1 MILWTIQHKEAYL
14 KMQSSGVLRADANHL
29 FCEDDFRDAY
39 DWMSC
44 QMKKLISEPPDG
56 VQYPVWLW
64 HTWEG
69 NRKRPDMRRSGYAP
83 SGASIVLLTVDVP
96 DEKVLL
102 SDFDCWHA
110 VLNGNYLATSEEDDC
125 SHSPEE
131 IAESWNGIFDVSSV
145 NTYYSYSL
153 SIQATTWEIQKEWI
167 KKAECFTAR

>member
-1 MILWTIQHKEAYL
+1 
-14 KMQSSGVLRADANHL
+14 
-29 FCEDDFRDAY
+29 
-39 DWMSC
+39 
-44 QMKKLISEPPDG
+44 MKKRISEPPDG

>member
-1 MILWTIQHKEAYL
+1 
-14 KMQSSGVLRADANHL
+14 
-29 FCEDDFRDAY
+29 
-39 DWMSC
+39 MSC
-44 QMKKLISEPPDG
+44 QMKKRISEPPDG

>member
-1 MILWTIQHKEAYL
+1 
-14 KMQSSGVLRADANHL
+14 
-29 FCEDDFRDAY
+29 
-39 DWMSC
+39 
-44 QMKKLISEPPDG
+44 MKKRISEPPDG

-83 SGASIVLLTVDVP
+83 SGASIVLLTVDVH

-167 KKAECFTAR
+167 KKSRVFYCEIKNRLHMIKGGLGIVLR